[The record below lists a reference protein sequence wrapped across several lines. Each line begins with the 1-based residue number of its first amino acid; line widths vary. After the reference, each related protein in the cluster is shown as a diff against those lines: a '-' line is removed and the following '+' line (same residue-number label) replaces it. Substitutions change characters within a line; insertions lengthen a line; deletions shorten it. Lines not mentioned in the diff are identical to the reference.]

1 MSETMTTM
9 VLERAGEG
17 LRASTRAVP
26 EPGPGRILIRVHA
39 CVVCRTDL
47 HVVDGELPDPMVPMV
62 PMVPGHEVVGEVDA
76 IGRRLTSGNRLAL

>member
-1 MSETMTTM
+1 MSETMTAM

-26 EPGPGRILIRVHA
+26 EPGPGQILIRVHA
-39 CVVCRTDL
+39 CVVCRTEL
-47 HVVDGELPDPMVPMV
+47 HVVEGELPDPML
-62 PMVPGHEVVGEVDA
+62 PMVPGQEVVSEVDA